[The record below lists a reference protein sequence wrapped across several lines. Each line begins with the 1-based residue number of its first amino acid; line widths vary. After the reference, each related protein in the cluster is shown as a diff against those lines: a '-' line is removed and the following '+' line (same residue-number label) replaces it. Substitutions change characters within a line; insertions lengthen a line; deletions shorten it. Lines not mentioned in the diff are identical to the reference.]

1 MASYVIFIG
10 LTPVSSSYEWG
21 ETGETR
27 ERERVMV
34 IGRSEIVVS
43 STQLMGHP

>member
-1 MASYVIFIG
+1 MS
-10 LTPVSSSYEWG
+10 G
-21 ETGETR
+21 ERLER
-27 ERERVMV
+27 LERERVMV